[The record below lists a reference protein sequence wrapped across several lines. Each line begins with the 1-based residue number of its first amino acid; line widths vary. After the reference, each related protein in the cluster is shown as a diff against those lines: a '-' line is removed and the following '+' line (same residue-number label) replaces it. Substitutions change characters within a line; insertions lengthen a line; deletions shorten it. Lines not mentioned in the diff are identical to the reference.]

1 MNNHQYCVYILSN
14 YSHTTF
20 YIGVTNDIYRRL
32 YEHKHKINDGFT
44 AKYDTGKLLYCEFT
58 DNIENALNREKQLKN
73 WHSQWKIN
81 LIKSVNPEFKDISA
95 DIGYKD
101 Y

>member
-1 MNNHQYCVYILSN
+1 MNNKQYCVYILSN
-14 YSHTTF
+14 HSHTTF

-32 YEHKHKINDGFT
+32 YEHKHKMNDGFT
-44 AKYDTGKLLYCEFT
+44 AKYNTDKLLYCEFT

-81 LIKSVNPEFKDISA
+81 LIKSVNSEFKDISA
-95 DIGYKD
+95 DIGYED
-101 Y
+101 L